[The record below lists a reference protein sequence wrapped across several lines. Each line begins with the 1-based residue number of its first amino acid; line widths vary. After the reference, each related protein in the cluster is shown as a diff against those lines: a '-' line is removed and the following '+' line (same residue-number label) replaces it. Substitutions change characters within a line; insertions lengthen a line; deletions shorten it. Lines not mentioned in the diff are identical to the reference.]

1 MSCSQRRM
9 FVAGLMIVGLIAPQP
24 AAAAGGWVEI
34 YTPAQLAQEK
44 PRFEARV
51 RDLYKILKSL
61 LSASEQ
67 SALQGV
73 ELQFP
78 LGDPAAEPFAFY
90 HRGPVVTMSVFSL
103 LFVEDLCTAYAWLY
117 SKGYSLETVDE
128 YVTMLKYKRAA
139 DFPGGRYSPPL
150 TALGVPADAWHDS
163 AVNTLS
169 LRLRNSAYAF
179 IMAHELGHIVKKH
192 RDYADI
198 TMAESRRQEAEA
210 DAFAL
215 DVLSRASEIPMGAI
229 LYFQAQAYMM
239 PSLGQYIAE
248 GKSRQDWE
256 AAVLKEMTHP
266 LTADRLH
273 ELALGLENA
282 ANHEPRAAERDTLH
296 YIATR
301 LLSIA
306 ETLQDA
312 DLQQCMAV
320 AAARASPA
328 VLAPRPPGPGA
339 TAGFLEKCVK
349 KR

>member
-44 PRFEARV
+44 PRLEARV
-51 RDLYKILKSL
+51 RQLYSILKSL
-61 LSASEQ
+61 LSGPEQ
-67 SALQGV
+67 SALAGV
-73 ELQFP
+73 EVRVP
-78 LGDPAAEPFAFY
+78 LEDPAAEPFAFY
-90 HRGPVVTMSVFSL
+90 RQGSTITMSAFSL
-103 LFVEDLCTAYAWLY
+103 LFVEDLSTAYAWLY
-117 SKGYSLETVDE
+117 TKGYSLETVDE
-128 YVTMLKYKRAA
+128 YIAMLKFKRAA
-139 DFPGGRYSPPL
+139 DFPGGRYPPPL

-179 IMAHELGHIVKKH
+179 IMAHELGHIAKKH
-192 RDYADI
+192 RAYADI

-256 AAVLKEMTHP
+256 AAVAKEMTHP
-266 LTADRLH
+266 LTADRLQA
-273 ELALGLENA
+273 LALGLENA
-282 ANHEPRAAERDTLH
+282 ANREPRDAERDTLH

-306 ETLQDA
+306 EALQDA

-328 VLAPRPPGPGA
+328 VLAPRRPGPGA

>member
-1 MSCSQRRM
+1 MSCSQRRLLV
-9 FVAGLMIVGLIAPQP
+9 VAVIILGLITPRP
-24 AAAAGGWVEI
+24 ASAAGGWVEM
-34 YTPAQLAQEK
+34 YSVAHLAQEK

-215 DVLSRASEIPMGAI
+215 DMLSRASEIPMGAI

-328 VLAPRPPGPGA
+328 VLAPQRPGLGT